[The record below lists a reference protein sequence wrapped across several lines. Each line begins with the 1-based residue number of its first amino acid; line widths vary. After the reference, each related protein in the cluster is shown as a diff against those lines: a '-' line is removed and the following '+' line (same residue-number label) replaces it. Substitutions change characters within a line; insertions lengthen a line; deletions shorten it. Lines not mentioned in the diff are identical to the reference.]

1 MCTCNLSLS
10 LSFFLLLLRTLC
22 GVDYCVSRIG
32 VGCVCA
38 HALGVLRARLR
49 AGDLMGTLF
58 LNTLVSSDLSV
69 KESRIIR
76 ALSRV

>member
-1 MCTCNLSLS
+1 MQPLS

-22 GVDYCVSRIG
+22 GVDYCVSRL
-32 VGCVCA
+32 

-49 AGDLMGTLF
+49 TGDLMGTLF